1 MSFSGAWPYLQSARQ
16 APIQGWYPAKNPVFY
31 NLSGGNGTVN
41 RKIIISVAALGLA
54 GMAAANVAQA
64 FNFGN
69 MMNPSRWFDN
79 DRDRYYDRGYYGGY
93 GGPYG
98 YGGGP
103 YGYGGG
109 PYGWGGGPYG
119 GWGGYGPYGYGGG
132 YGGGYPSTIVVSP
145 SSGDSKAPPPK
156 MPE

>member
-1 MSFSGAWPYLQSARQ
+1 V
-16 APIQGWYPAKNPVFY
+16 K
-31 NLSGGNGTVN
+31 

-69 MMNPSRWFDN
+69 MMNPSRWFGDN

-93 GGPYG
+93 GGY
-98 YGGGP
+98 
-103 YGYGGG
+103 G
-109 PYGWGGGPYG
+109 PYGWGGPYG
-119 GWGGYGPYGYGGG
+119 GWGGPWGGPWGGYGPYGYGGG
-132 YGGGYPSTIVVSP
+132 YPSTIVVNP
-145 SSGDSKAPPPK
+145 SSDESKSAPR

>member
-1 MSFSGAWPYLQSARQ
+1 V
-16 APIQGWYPAKNPVFY
+16 K
-31 NLSGGNGTVN
+31 

-69 MMNPSRWFDN
+69 MMNPSRWFNDN
-79 DRDRYYDRGYYGGY
+79 DRDRYYDRGYYGYG

-98 YGGGP
+98 WGGGP

-109 PYGWGGGPYG
+109 PYGWGGPYG

-145 SSGDSKAPPPK
+145 SSEGSKAPAPK

>member
-1 MSFSGAWPYLQSARQ
+1 V
-16 APIQGWYPAKNPVFY
+16 K
-31 NLSGGNGTVN
+31 

-93 GGPYG
+93 GG
-98 YGGGP
+98 
-103 YGYGGG
+103 G
-109 PYGWGGGPYG
+109 PYGWGGPYGGWGGPYG
-119 GWGGYGPYGYGGG
+119 GWGGGPWGGYGPYGYGGG
-132 YGGGYPSTIVVSP
+132 YPSTIVVNP
-145 SSGDSKAPPPK
+145 SSEGSQSAPK

>member
-1 MSFSGAWPYLQSARQ
+1 MKR
-16 APIQGWYPAKNPVFY
+16 N
-31 NLSGGNGTVN
+31 
-41 RKIIISVAALGLA
+41 IIISAAALGLV

-69 MMNPSRWFDN
+69 MMNPSRWFDS
-79 DRDRYYDRGYYGGY
+79 DHDRYYDRGYYGGY
-93 GGPYG
+93 G
-98 YGGGP
+98 P

-109 PYGWGGGPYG
+109 PYGWGGPYG

-132 YGGGYPSTIVVSP
+132 YPSTIVVSP
-145 SSGDSKAPPPK
+145 SSEGSKSPPPK